1 MTSSQ
6 KHHHSPI
13 LPPHRNPIPYLT
25 DIESMNRAD
34 IYSDSFWDYI
44 IETQHGAYPIGTYT
58 FLCGFKF
65 KDEALKR
72 METLEKSSSGQIR
85 LVNKRREVLAPATV

>member
-1 MTSSQ
+1 MS
-6 KHHHSPI
+6 H
-13 LPPHRNPIPYLT
+13 LT
-25 DIESMNRAD
+25 NIETMNQAD

-65 KDEALKR
+65 MEEALRYLKI
-72 METLEKSSSGQIR
+72 LEKSSPGQIR
-85 LVNKRREVLAPATV
+85 LVNKRREVLVPATA